1 MADVLR
7 ATRPVAIAPPGF
19 RRPHDRLSFLIR
31 RSTARDSGSPLRLSL
46 PDLSTIDRPNA
57 GARSLPQLL
66 LIHGGPNAL
75 AQPQNPPH
83 WSLPSNCSPFFPF
96 DPRSKSCSTS
106 CVHLCQ
112 RRTSTT
118 SCWTCLPA
126 GPYVVHHRCIS
137 PGITNRRSS
146 LFMTSPRFR
155 ALPGDHRKVYSNRS
169 EADFVM
175 PSLISKFGAMAS
187 KSVEETGRCSSVRS
201 VQFQARICSIRMLYR
216 IRELGSYRRIEVQE
230 GSGIH
235 QNSFCRQSHRLHT

>member
-46 PDLSTIDRPNA
+46 PDLSTIDRHKSHPHW
-57 GARSLPQLL
+57 LQQLL

-83 WSLPSNCSPFFPF
+83 WSLPSNCSPFVPF

-175 PSLISKFGAMAS
+175 PSGFITTYLVLRLLVRSGFPNIYSDWNISITLTTNPDAGSSGK
-187 KSVEETGRCSSVRS
+187 KSV
-201 VQFQARICSIRMLYR
+201 
-216 IRELGSYRRIEVQE
+216 
-230 GSGIH
+230 
-235 QNSFCRQSHRLHT
+235 

>member
-46 PDLSTIDRPNA
+46 PDLSTIDRHKSHPHW
-57 GARSLPQLL
+57 LQQLL

-83 WSLPSNCSPFFPF
+83 WSLPSNCSPFVPF

-146 LFMTSPRFR
+146 LFMTSPSIR
-155 ALPGDHRKVYSNRS
+155 ALSVGHHTAYSARR

-175 PSLISKFGAMAS
+175 PSVIRKYGSFRLRLRAHPSMQHPLIRWYDNTFPIRRSD
-187 KSVEETGRCSSVRS
+187 VR
-201 VQFQARICSIRMLYR
+201 RTLTT
-216 IRELGSYRRIEVQE
+216 
-230 GSGIH
+230 
-235 QNSFCRQSHRLHT
+235 SHRPRRQDDATASN

>member
-46 PDLSTIDRPNA
+46 PDLSTIDRHKSHPHW
-57 GARSLPQLL
+57 LQQLF

-83 WSLPSNCSPFFPF
+83 WSLPSNCSPFVPF

-146 LFMTSPRFR
+146 LFMTSPRLR
-155 ALPGDHRKVYSNRS
+155 ALPGDS
-169 EADFVM
+169 
-175 PSLISKFGAMAS
+175 PQSLLEPFGGRLRYAISYPVWHGKP
-187 KSVEETGRCSSVRS
+187 TTRP
-201 VQFQARICSIRMLYR
+201 
-216 IRELGSYRRIEVQE
+216 
-230 GSGIH
+230 
-235 QNSFCRQSHRLHT
+235 LHFDPRDG